1 MVIKEYMTK
10 KYYTIVF
17 PGEHGQHVQET
28 WSTDQILKL
37 YYTYWS
43 KKMIESGN
51 SHLVSEERCI
61 EDWITI
67 HWGQETDE
75 FGNKIKKRK
84 IRKDSFI
91 KSSLG
96 YSRIGLDNV

>member
-1 MVIKEYMTK
+1 MT

-28 WSTDQILKL
+28 WSREQILKS
-37 YYTYWS
+37 YYTYWNR
-43 KKMIESGN
+43 KMFESGN

-67 HWGQETDE
+67 HWAMETDE
-75 FGNKIKKRK
+75 FGNKIKKRR
-84 IRKDSFI
+84 IRKDLFI